1 MAAVRKE
8 ELVRDVTAR
17 IKSVDDARELARRR
31 LPKSIFQYYDGGAG
45 SDVTNRANVAAFEQM
60 LFRPR
65 VARWFPQRDL
75 RTTVLGHELSM
86 PVGISSCGQLAIGHR
101 DGECGVARAAGAA
114 GTIMFVS
121 GATSTPIEEIMAV
134 ATGPIFYQLYYLGG
148 REASEA
154 IVHRVKAA
162 GVQGIVLTVDSA
174 APSRGPRVRPFWERA
189 RVPEGMDF
197 REAVRFAPQVLVR
210 PRWLADFLRDGM
222 PEPRVAMAL
231 NERGR
236 AMHRFDGGI
245 KAMYKETPR
254 WEDIPRLRELWD
266 GPLVVKGILRVE
278 DARRAVAEGVDAIVV
293 SNHGGNYLDGSM
305 PSIRALPEIV
315 AAVGDEIEILFDSG
329 VRRGIDVVRALAL
342 GARCVMLGRGYVW
355 GHLAAGEPGV
365 HHMLGMFHEQV
376 DDALSFL
383 GVQAP
388 ADLDP
393 SFLDIGWSREG
404 AAPYAAQLD

>member
-1 MAAVRKE
+1 M
-8 ELVRDVTAR
+8 
-17 IKSVDDARELARRR
+17 
-31 LPKSIFQYYDGGAG
+31 
-45 SDVTNRANVAAFEQM
+45 TNRANLAAFEQV
-60 LFRPR
+60 LFRPH

-75 RTTVLGHELSM
+75 RTTVCGHELSM
-86 PVGISSCGQLAIGHR
+86 PVGLSSCGQLAIGHR

-114 GTIMFVS
+114 KTIMFVS

-162 GVQGIVLTVDSA
+162 GVQGLVLTVDSA
-174 APSRGPRVRPFWERA
+174 APSRGPRLRPFWERA
-189 RVPEGMDF
+189 RVPEGMDLA
-197 REAVRFAPQVLVR
+197 EADPLRAAGPR
-210 PRWLADFLRDGM
+210 PATLAGRLPARRDA
-222 PEPRVAMAL
+222 RAAVAMAL
-231 NERGR
+231 NERGPP
-236 AMHRFDGGI
+236 MHRFDGGI

-254 WEDIPRLRELWD
+254 WEDIPRLRELWH
-266 GPLVVKGILRVE
+266 GPLVVKGILRVD

-329 VRRGIDVVRALAL
+329 VRRGIDVIRALAL
-342 GARCVMLGRGYVW
+342 GARAVMLGRGYVW

-365 HHMLGMFHEQV
+365 HHMLGLFREQV
-376 DDALSFL
+376 DDALSYL
-383 GVQAP
+383 GVTVARRPRPVLPRHRLGDAACRAP
-388 ADLDP
+388 GRVDP
-393 SFLDIGWSREG
+393 PRAIRR
-404 AAPYAAQLD
+404 AR